1 MKKPILAAMLSCS
14 GTELTDD
21 EKRIFSEFNP
31 LGITLFNRNIANP
44 HQIKKLVAEIKETI
58 GRRNVLIAIDQ
69 EGGRVRRLREPDFR
83 GYMAQRQLGE
93 IAEEQDIETAKK
105 IAADHAWLIADDLH
119 SLGINWNY
127 APVIDLCR
135 PQTSK
140 VLASRCFSGSPQI
153 NISLARTMLEVYRNS
168 AICPCIKHLPAL
180 GPAENDPHLELP
192 IISKPIKDLEKDF
205 SVAQALANESPA
217 AMTAHILLPEI
228 DNRLPATQSPRIIAE
243 IIRGLIGFNGFLISD
258 AIDMHALNGS
268 LGLKAQLSLDAG
280 CDAVCYCGGTLQ
292 GLTEVCKNCR
302 SLSDVS
308 CTRLEKIQNLITA
321 PHKTVDIPQIYKDYL
336 HFSANLKNY
345 DEDYDATEVLHR
357 MTSNQ

>member
-14 GTELTDD
+14 GTGLTDD

-31 LGITLFNRNIANP
+31 LGVTLFNRNISNP

-58 GRRNVLIAIDQ
+58 GRKNVLIAVDQ
-69 EGGRVRRLREPDFR
+69 EGGRVRRLHEPDFR
-83 GYMAQRQLGE
+83 SYMAQRQLGE
-93 IAEEQDIETAKK
+93 IAESHGLDQAKK
-105 IAADHAWLIADDLH
+105 IAAAHAWLIADDLH

-153 NISLARTMLEVYRNS
+153 NTALAKTMLEAYRNS
-168 AICPCIKHLPAL
+168 AVCPCIKHLPAL
-180 GPAENDPHLELP
+180 GPAETDPHLELP
-192 IISKPIKDLEKDF
+192 VIRCPLKELEKDF
-205 SVAQALANESPA
+205 SVATSLTADTPA

-228 DNRLPATQSPRIIAE
+228 DNRLPATQSPKIIAE
-243 IIRGLIGFNGFLISD
+243 IIRGLIGFQGFLISD
-258 AIDMHALNGS
+258 AIDMRALNGS
-268 LGLKAQLSLDAG
+268 LGLKTQLSLDAG

-302 SLSDVS
+302 PLSDVS
-308 CTRLEKIQNLITA
+308 CSRLEKIQNLIA
-321 PHKTVDIPQIYKDYL
+321 SPHKTVDIPQIYKDYL
-336 HFSANLKNY
+336 HFSVNLKNY
-345 DEDYDATEVLHR
+345 DEDYDATEVLHHI
-357 MTSNQ
+357 TSNQ